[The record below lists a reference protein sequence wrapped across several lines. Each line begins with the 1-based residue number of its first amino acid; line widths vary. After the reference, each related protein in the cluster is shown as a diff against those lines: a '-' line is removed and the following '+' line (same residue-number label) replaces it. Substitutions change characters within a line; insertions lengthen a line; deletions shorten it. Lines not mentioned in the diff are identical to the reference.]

1 MAGDKR
7 AELAAEGAVDID
19 RLLPGEHPDTQYPD
33 DAKHWLTVYTELVQ
47 GKMAM
52 LAAIHQALASMQEPV
67 ARQEIES
74 TDLIV
79 MKRELKRFE
88 SRIEFW
94 AKRNAEF
101 EAAGP
106 S

>member
-1 MAGDKR
+1 MADDKR

-33 DAKHWLTVYTELVQ
+33 DAKHWFTVYSELVK
-47 GKMAM
+47 GKLAM
-52 LAAIHQALASMQEPV
+52 VAAIHEALSSMQEPV

-79 MKRELKRFE
+79 MKRELARFE
-88 SRIEFW
+88 SRIKFW
-94 AKRNAEF
+94 DKRMAEF
-101 EAAGP
+101 EAASP